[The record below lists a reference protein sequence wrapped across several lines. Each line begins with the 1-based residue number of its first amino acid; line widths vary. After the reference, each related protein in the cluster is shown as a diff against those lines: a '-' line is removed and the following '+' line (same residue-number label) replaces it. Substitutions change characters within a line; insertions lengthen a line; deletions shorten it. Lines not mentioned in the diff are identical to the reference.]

1 MIRILLST
9 LLLLI
14 TPNLILAGES
24 GDEAVKKEVSKNKE
38 TTNLTSQTTNE
49 NTANNEKI
57 VENKKEEPV
66 KIDIDKITKALKD
79 KVEPEIAKTQKLNLE
94 DPFSKDLNTTREE
107 RKNLSKDSLYP
118 VSSLKLVATIL
129 SDDLNNMAL
138 IELPGLNNDQV
149 IIQVGQKIGRDQGVV
164 QEINETTMKVV
175 ENKKL
180 LTLRI
185 EN

>member
-66 KIDIDKITKALKD
+66 KIDIDKITEALKD
-79 KVEPEIAKTQKLNLE
+79 
-94 DPFSKDLNTTREE
+94 
-107 RKNLSKDSLYP
+107 
-118 VSSLKLVATIL
+118 
-129 SDDLNNMAL
+129 
-138 IELPGLNNDQV
+138 
-149 IIQVGQKIGRDQGVV
+149 
-164 QEINETTMKVV
+164 
-175 ENKKL
+175 
-180 LTLRI
+180 
-185 EN
+185 